1 MNLLINAVLKYAR
14 LYNRTSNKAQS
25 LEKGAEEP
33 DSNGKYNRRFLTTTT
48 AADIHSV
55 SEKTTL
61 STPDRKQ
68 TLSDVRNF
76 R

>member
-33 DSNGKYNRRFLTTTT
+33 DSNGKYNRHFLTTT

-55 SEKTTL
+55 SEKNNPL
-61 STPDRKQ
+61 YP
-68 TLSDVRNF
+68 
-76 R
+76 